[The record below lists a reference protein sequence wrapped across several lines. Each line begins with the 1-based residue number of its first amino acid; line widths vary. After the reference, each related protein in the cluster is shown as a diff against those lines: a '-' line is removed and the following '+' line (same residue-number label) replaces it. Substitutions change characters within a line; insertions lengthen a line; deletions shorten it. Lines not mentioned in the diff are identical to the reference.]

1 MVDTCSSSSA
11 DHPSMVPHLGREAT
25 LSLLTRTH
33 SCTETHACVRV
44 FLWGGEI
51 IIIMIIIIVGN
62 RKVKGKNL
70 ISSGESEEEKPS
82 YVSKGGGDVW
92 KTSRER

>member
-1 MVDTCSSSSA
+1 MHRNTC
-11 DHPSMVPHLGREAT
+11 M
-25 LSLLTRTH
+25 
-33 SCTETHACVRV
+33 CACVSV
-44 FLWGGEI
+44 GGGGGI

-82 YVSKGGGDVW
+82 YVSKGEGDVW

>member
-1 MVDTCSSSSA
+1 
-11 DHPSMVPHLGREAT
+11 MVPHLGREAT

-33 SCTETHACVRV
+33 ACTETHTR
-44 FLWGGEI
+44 GGGI

-62 RKVKGKNL
+62 RKVKGKNR

-82 YVSKGGGDVW
+82 YVSKGEGDVW

>member
-1 MVDTCSSSSA
+1 
-11 DHPSMVPHLGREAT
+11 MVPHLGREAT

-33 SCTETHACVRV
+33 ACTETHTHT
-44 FLWGGEI
+44 GGGI

-62 RKVKGKNL
+62 RKVKGKNR

-82 YVSKGGGDVW
+82 YVSKGEGDVW